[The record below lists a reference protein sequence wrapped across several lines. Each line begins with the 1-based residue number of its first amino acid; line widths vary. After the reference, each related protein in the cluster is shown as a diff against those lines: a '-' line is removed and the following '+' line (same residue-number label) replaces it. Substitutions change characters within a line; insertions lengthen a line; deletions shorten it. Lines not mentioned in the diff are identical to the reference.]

1 MLYSP
6 NEIYTAFPKEVK
18 EIEKPEVVIK
28 PIPQWS

>member
-6 NEIYTAFPKEVK
+6 TEIFTTFPKEEK
-18 EIEKPEVVIK
+18 EIKKPEVVIK